1 MEMAMAL
8 RAPASDLTPRE
19 RECLL
24 WVARGKTYVEIG
36 VILDLKFP
44 SVKNHLDH
52 CRYKLGCSSLAQA
65 TAVAMA
71 LGILTADD
79 LISR

>member
-1 MEMAMAL
+1 MDVATAL
-8 RAPASDLTPRE
+8 RAPACDLSRRE
-19 RECLL
+19 RECLT

-36 VILDLKFP
+36 LILGLSFA
-44 SVKNHLDH
+44 SVKTHLDKA
-52 CRYKLGCSSLAQA
+52 RYKLNSASLAQA

-79 LISR
+79 LTGR